1 MAAMVSLGSDNDPAL
16 TTRSVLA
23 SMLLG
28 STPPR
33 LPVAVLVRAGEMFGF
48 TEGSVRTALSRMA
61 ASGELRRDAQG
72 WYRLQGDLLTRQS
85 RQGESRSALTEQWSG
100 RWRLAVVD
108 PGARSA
114 TDRAALRDAL
124 IRLRFAEQREGVWL
138 RPDNLDPRSQQHPW
152 QLADTQCR
160 WFLAEPEF
168 SFEQNEQEFAA
179 NLWNLSQWATRATEL
194 RKKMHA
200 LMAPLQQRDTS
211 ALAPG
216 FVVSA
221 AVLRHFL
228 ADPLLP
234 RELLPRH
241 WPGAALRADY
251 DQYDTTYR
259 EALDEWVR
267 QPAPPLP
274 SRS

>member
-1 MAAMVSLGSDNDPAL
+1 
-16 TTRSVLA
+16 
-23 SMLLG
+23 
-28 STPPR
+28 
-33 LPVAVLVRAGEMFGF
+33 
-48 TEGSVRTALSRMA
+48 
-61 ASGELRRDAQG
+61 
-72 WYRLQGDLLTRQS
+72 
-85 RQGESRSALTEQWSG
+85 
-100 RWRLAVVD
+100 
-108 PGARSA
+108 
-114 TDRAALRDAL
+114 
-124 IRLRFAEQREGVWL
+124 
-138 RPDNLDPRSQQHPW
+138 
-152 QLADTQCR
+152 LADAQCR
-160 WFLAEPEF
+160 WFLAEPQF
-168 SFEQNEQEFAA
+168 TFEQNEQEFVA
-179 NLWNLSQWATRATEL
+179 NLWSLSQWASRATEL

-241 WPGAALRADY
+241 WPGATLRADY